1 MDRITA
7 EDMRTVMDI
16 AMGRERIATA
26 ARSRGKT
33 RQSMYYWI
41 TQILCRAI
49 RSGKLIEKGGKNGKT
64 QGKWRKR

>member
-16 AMGRERIATA
+16 AMGKERIATA
-26 ARSRGKT
+26 ARSRGKS

-41 TQILCRAI
+41 TRVLCRAI

-64 QGKWRKR
+64 QDKRR